1 MIAKHFSKHFVILY
15 LRKKLNVVASTDDIF
30 ITYNQPFVHIKNI
43 ADQFNRTKLVYF
55 NQIDYF
61 ANKIQLN

>member
-30 ITYNQPFVHIKNI
+30 ITYNQPFVHIKKLQINSTEQNWFI
-43 ADQFNRTKLVYF
+43 SIKSIILQIKFN
-55 NQIDYF
+55 
-61 ANKIQLN
+61 